1 MLPICPLFF
10 SQSRVRDDE
19 GEKTLFTTFCHS
31 DRFIVICL
39 TGHFHVCLFIF
50 RHFSCY
56 VTGVDSFPRLLFIY
70 MSFLLIL
77 TSCGSW
83 VRSGICSNSVLKSF
97 LSGILITPRHELN
110 CFFPLFLPSTFSI
123 CHSHCLSLF
132 LSHCLSVTDSDSLIL
147 LNLTLPL
154 HCFGLSCA
162 VLSLMFQLSSLS
174 WTRQIDSTRLGMT
187 QTSIDSINK
196 LLFSLLS
203 SLLFSSLFSS
213 FFPPRESLV
222 L

>member
-1 MLPICPLFF
+1 MLKTVI
-10 SQSRVRDDE
+10 SRVRSE
-19 GEKTLFTTFCHS
+19 GLQTSYGLGTVCAAHLSLILSVRAESAMTRKKTLFTTFCHS
-31 DRFIVICL
+31 DRFIVICS

-56 VTGVDSFPRLLFIY
+56 VTGVDTFPRLLFIY

-83 VRSGICSNSVLKSF
+83 VRGGICSNSVLKSF

-147 LNLTLPL
+147 PYLTFALLWP
-154 HCFGLSCA
+154 
-162 VLSLMFQLSSLS
+162 VLCCLIS
-174 WTRQIDSTRLGMT
+174 
-187 QTSIDSINK
+187 
-196 LLFSLLS
+196 
-203 SLLFSSLFSS
+203 
-213 FFPPRESLV
+213 PVPA
-222 L
+222 